1 MGKLLFDIMKFINLL
16 SLVLL
21 LSAPLS
27 VHAAVT
33 LTTFGSSSSPSFTI
47 DGSTSFTTNQT
58 TTQLAVTGND
68 SGSSLTGT
76 FNSVSILGN
85 SSSLTLLGSITGA
98 PSSAFKITLFDSSF
112 NTAEYLGGAWST
124 LGSSGSSTLNFS
136 NAQVGFDY
144 SSVIGMALDT
154 TGPPP
159 GSAINATFTGLLA
172 GAVPEPTRALLL
184 GVGLVGVV
192 LRRRR

>member
-21 LSAPLS
+21 LSVPLS
-27 VHAAVT
+27 VQAAVT

-47 DGSTSFTTNQT
+47 EGSTSFSTSQT
-58 TTQLAVTGND
+58 TTQLTVTGND
-68 SGSSLTGT
+68 SGNALAGS
-76 FNSVSILGN
+76 FNTVSILGN
-85 SSSLTLLGSITGA
+85 TDTLTLLGSITGA
-98 PSSAFKITLFDSSF
+98 PSSAFKVTLYDTSF
-112 NTAEYLGGAWST
+112 RAAEYLGGSWTSLA
-124 LGSSGSSTLNFS
+124 GGSSTLNFS
-136 NAQVGFDY
+136 TAQSGFDY
-144 SSVIGMALDT
+144 SSVFGMELST
-154 TGPPP
+154 SGPPP

>member
-1 MGKLLFDIMKFINLL
+1 MKFINLL
-16 SLVLL
+16 TLALL

-27 VHAAVT
+27 IQAAVT
-33 LTTFGSSSSPSFTI
+33 LTTFGSSSDPSFTI
-47 DGSTSFTTNQT
+47 DGSTSFTTSQT
-58 TTQLAVTGND
+58 ATQLSITGND

-76 FNSVSILGN
+76 FSAVSILGN
-85 SSSLTLLGSITGA
+85 SDTLTLLGSITGA
-98 PSSAFKITLFDSSF
+98 PSSAFKITLFDTSF

-136 NAQVGFDY
+136 TALAGFDY

-159 GSAINATFTGLLA
+159 GSSVNASFTGLLA

-184 GVGLVGVV
+184 GVGLVGIV

>member
-1 MGKLLFDIMKFINLL
+1 MKFINLL

-21 LSAPLS
+21 LSVPLS
-27 VHAAVT
+27 VQAAVT

-47 DGSTSFTTNQT
+47 EGSTSFSTSQT
-58 TTQLAVTGND
+58 TTQLTVTGND
-68 SGSSLTGT
+68 SGNALAGS
-76 FNSVSILGN
+76 FNTVSILGN
-85 SSSLTLLGSITGA
+85 TDTLTLLGSITGA
-98 PSSAFKITLFDSSF
+98 PSSAFKVTLYDTSF
-112 NTAEYLGGAWST
+112 RAAEYLGGSWTSLA
-124 LGSSGSSTLNFS
+124 GGSSTLNFS
-136 NAQVGFDY
+136 TAQSGFDY
-144 SSVIGMALDT
+144 SSVFGMELST
-154 TGPPP
+154 SGPPP

>member
-1 MGKLLFDIMKFINLL
+1 MKIINLL

-27 VHAAVT
+27 VQAAVT
-33 LTTFGSSSSPSFTI
+33 LTTFGSSSSPTFTI
-47 DGSTSFTTNQT
+47 DGSTTFSTTQT
-58 TTQLAVTGND
+58 GTQLAVVGND

-76 FNSVSILGN
+76 FSSVSILGN
-85 SSSLTLLGSITGA
+85 TDTLTLLGSITGA

-112 NTAEYLGGAWST
+112 NTAEYLGGAWT
-124 LGSSGSSTLNFS
+124 ALGSSGSSTLNFS
-136 NAQVGFDY
+136 SAQVGFDY

-154 TGPPP
+154 AGPPP

>member
-1 MGKLLFDIMKFINLL
+1 MKFINLL
-16 SLVLL
+16 SLALL
-21 LSAPLS
+21 LSAPFS
-27 VHAAVT
+27 VQAAVT

-47 DGSTSFTTNQT
+47 EGSTSFS
-58 TTQLAVTGND
+58 TTQTATQISVTGND
-68 SGSSLTGT
+68 NGDFLSGS
-76 FNSVSILGN
+76 FASVSIVGN
-85 SSSLTLLGSITGA
+85 SNTLTLLGSVTGA
-98 PSSAFKITLFDSSF
+98 PSSAFKINLFDSNF
-112 NTAEYLGGAWST
+112 KQAEYLSGAWT
-124 LGSSGSSTLNFS
+124 ALGSGGSSTLSFS
-136 NAQVGFDY
+136 TAEAGFDY
-144 SSVIGMALDT
+144 SSVIGMELRT

>member
-1 MGKLLFDIMKFINLL
+1 MKIINLL

-27 VHAAVT
+27 VQAAVT
-33 LTTFGSSSSPSFTI
+33 LTTFGSSSSPSFSI

-58 TTQLAVTGND
+58 GTQLAVTGIDTGN
-68 SGSSLTGT
+68 SLTGT
-76 FNSVSILGN
+76 FNSVSIVGN
-85 SSSLTLLGSITGA
+85 SDTLTLLGSITGA

-112 NTAEYLGGAWST
+112 NTAEYLGGAWT
-124 LGSSGSSTLNFS
+124 ALGSSGSSTLNFS
-136 NAQVGFDY
+136 SAQVGFDY

-154 TGPPP
+154 AGPPP
-159 GSAINATFTGLLA
+159 GASINATFTGLLA
-172 GAVPEPTRALLL
+172 AAVPEPTRALLL